1 MSDTPDNAP
10 DRSILPLPEPQHAP
24 ITEIDA
30 RKATPP
36 PRFELKPPKGAGAPN
51 VVFILMDN
59 FGFGDPGCFGGPVN
73 MPAFERL
80 ANGGLRYNNMHTAPV
95 CSPTRVAL
103 LTGRN
108 SHSANMG
115 GVAEMGTA
123 FPGMNCQRP
132 QSIAPLAEILR
143 LNGYGTA
150 MFGKCHELPPWELS
164 VSGPMD
170 RWPAHSG
177 FDKFYG
183 FLQGESDLYSPA
195 LYDGVTRIPTPRDPD
210 YHVSTDITDKAI
222 VWVRTQQ
229 SLTPDKPFFVYYAAA
244 GTHDPHHVPT
254 KWIDKYKGKFD
265 KGWDALRDETLA
277 RQIQLGTVPPNTK
290 LAPMPEMVKPWS
302 SFKPEEQRV
311 LAREME
317 VYAGMAE
324 HTDHEIGRLI
334 QAIEDL
340 GELDN
345 TLIAWVAGDNGGSPF
360 GGLIGSFNQLAS
372 FNGVP
377 ETMENLLKHIDDLGG
392 PKASGHYAMPWG
404 QASCTPMVGGQ
415 GHATFSATRNATV
428 IHWPRGIKAKGEIRT
443 QFQHVIDLAPTM
455 LEAAGLPEPT
465 VVNGMAQRP
474 MEGSSMLHTFN
485 DAKGKSRHTT
495 QYFEYGGN
503 RAIYHEGWYATTL
516 HKAFWEA
523 APRATFDNDTWELY
537 NADEDFSLTND
548 LAAKH
553 PEKVATLKALFME
566 EAVKYSVLPLD
577 DRVLERFNASV
588 AGRPDLMGP
597 RTSLTLYEGMM
608 GLSENVFINMKN
620 RSYTIT
626 AELEIPKGGAEGVII
641 AHGGHTGGWSLYLKN
656 GKPKFAYNWL
666 GREMYEVAA
675 GRPLPTGTVTL
686 RWEFIYDGGK
696 VPGAGGRGDL
706 FINGEQVAS
715 GRIDQTIP
723 FFIGTE
729 PADVG
734 MDDLTP
740 VTHDYKAYD
749 NKFTGTIR
757 EIVIGVAPIGEAFD
771 PPLEWNGIG

>member
-1 MSDTPDNAP
+1 MNDSPDKTT
-10 DRSILPLPEPQHAP
+10 DRSILPLPEPQHPA
-24 ITEIDA
+24 ITEVDA

-51 VVFILMDN
+51 VVFVLMDN

-73 MPAFERL
+73 MPTFERL

-95 CSPTRVAL
+95 CSPTRVAM

-132 QSIAPLAEILR
+132 QSIAPLAETLR

-183 FLQGESDLYSPA
+183 FLQGESDLYAPA

-229 SLTPDKPFFVYYAAA
+229 SLTPDKPFFIYYAAA
-244 GTHDPHHVPT
+244 GTHDPHHVPRQ
-254 KWIDKYKGKFD
+254 WIDKYRGKFD
-265 KGWDALRDETLA
+265 QGWEKLREETLA
-277 RQIQLGTVPPNTK
+277 RQIRLGTVPAGTK
-290 LAPMPEMVKPWS
+290 LAPMPDMVKPWS

-317 VYAGMAE
+317 VYAAMAE
-324 HTDHEIGRLI
+324 HTDYEIGRLI

-345 TLIAWVAGDNGGSPF
+345 TLIVWVAGDNGGSPF
-360 GGLIGSFNQLAS
+360 GGPIGSFNQLAS

-377 ETMENLLKHIDDLGG
+377 ETMENLLQRIDDLGG

-428 IHWPRGIKAKGEIRT
+428 IHWPKGITAKGEVRT
-443 QFQHVIDLAPTM
+443 QFQHVIDLAPTV
-455 LEAAGLPEPT
+455 LEAAGLPQPT
-465 VVNGMAQRP
+465 IVNGMTQKP
-474 MEGSSMLHTFN
+474 MEG
-485 DAKGKSRHTT
+485 G
-495 QYFEYGGN
+495 
-503 RAIYHEGWYATTL
+503 
-516 HKAFWEA
+516 
-523 APRATFDNDTWELY
+523 
-537 NADEDFSLTND
+537 
-548 LAAKH
+548 
-553 PEKVATLKALFME
+553 
-566 EAVKYSVLPLD
+566 
-577 DRVLERFNASV
+577 
-588 AGRPDLMGP
+588 
-597 RTSLTLYEGMM
+597 
-608 GLSENVFINMKN
+608 
-620 RSYTIT
+620 
-626 AELEIPKGGAEGVII
+626 
-641 AHGGHTGGWSLYLKN
+641 
-656 GKPKFAYNWL
+656 
-666 GREMYEVAA
+666 
-675 GRPLPTGTVTL
+675 
-686 RWEFIYDGGK
+686 
-696 VPGAGGRGDL
+696 
-706 FINGEQVAS
+706 
-715 GRIDQTIP
+715 
-723 FFIGTE
+723 E
-729 PADVG
+729 PAPYVQRCQGEVPPHDAVFRIRRQPRHLPRRVVCHDPAQGILGSGATGDV
-734 MDDLTP
+734 
-740 VTHDYKAYD
+740 
-749 NKFTGTIR
+749 R
-757 EIVIGVAPIGEAFD
+757 ERRMGAVQR
-771 PPLEWNGIG
+771 

>member
-1 MSDTPDNAP
+1 MDKTL
-10 DRSILPLPEPQHAP
+10 DRTILPLPEPQSPP

-30 RKATPP
+30 RKAKAPA
-36 PRFELKPPKGAGAPN
+36 RFELKPPKGAGAPN

-73 MPAFERL
+73 MPALERL
-80 ANGGLRYNNMHTAPV
+80 AKGGLRYNNMHTAPV
-95 CSPTRVAL
+95 CSPTRVAM

-123 FPGMNCQRP
+123 FPGMNCARP
-132 QSIAPLAEILR
+132 QSIAPLAEVLR

-170 RWPAHSG
+170 RWPVHSG

-183 FLQGESDLYSPA
+183 FLQGEADLYSPP
-195 LYDGVTRIPTPRDPD
+195 LYDGVTRIPTPRDAD
-210 YHVSTDITDKAI
+210 YHVSTDISDKAI

-229 SLTPDKPFFVYYAAA
+229 SLTPEKPFFIYYSAA
-244 GTHDPHHVPT
+244 GTHDPHHVPK
-254 KWIDKYKGKFD
+254 KWIEKYKGKFD
-265 KGWDALRDETLA
+265 QGWEKLREETLA
-277 RQIQLGTVPPNTK
+277 RQIKLGTVPPGTR
-290 LAPMPEMVKPWS
+290 LAPMPDIVQPWD
-302 SFKPEEQRV
+302 SFKPEEKRV

-317 VYAGMAE
+317 VYAAMAE
-324 HTDHEIGRLI
+324 HTDHEIGRVI

-345 TLIAWVAGDNGGSPF
+345 TLIVWVAGDNGGSPF
-360 GGLIGSFNQLAS
+360 GGPIGSFNQLAT

-377 ETMENLLKHIDDLGG
+377 ETMDNLLKHIDDLGG

-428 IHWPRGIKAKGEIRT
+428 IHWPEAIKAKGEIRT
-443 QFQHVIDLAPTM
+443 QFQHVIDLAPTV
-455 LEAAGLPEPT
+455 LEAAGLPEPK
-465 VVNGMAQRP
+465 VVNGMTQRP
-474 MEGSSMLHTFN
+474 MEGGSLLHTFN
-485 DAKGKSRHTT
+485 DAKAKSRHTT

-503 RAIYHEGWYATTL
+503 RSIYHDGWYAMTL

-523 APRATFDNDTWELY
+523 APRATFENDVWELY
-537 NADEDFSLTND
+537 KPDEDFSLINN
-548 LAAKH
+548 LAAKF
-553 PEKVATLKALFME
+553 PEKVEELKALFMK

-577 DRVLERFNASV
+577 DRVLERFNASI
-588 AGRPDLMGP
+588 AGRPTLMGS
-597 RTSLTLYEGMM
+597 RTSLTLYEGMS
-608 GLSENVFINMKN
+608 GLTENAFIDIKN
-620 RSYTIT
+620 RSYTLT
-626 AELEIPKGGAEGVII
+626 AELDVPESGAEGVVI
-641 AHGGHTGGWSLYLKN
+641 AHGGHTGGWSLYVKN
-656 GKPKFAYNWL
+656 GNPKFVYNWL
-666 GREMYEVAA
+666 GREIFEVPAA
-675 GRPLPTGTVTL
+675 RPLPKGKITL

-696 VPGAGGRGDL
+696 MPGAGGRGDF
-706 FINGEQVAS
+706 FINGEPAGS
-715 GRIDQTIP
+715 GRIGRTIP

-729 PADVG
+729 TADVG
-734 MDDLTP
+734 VDDLTP

-749 NKFTGTIR
+749 NRFTGTIR
-757 EIVIGVAPIGEAFD
+757 KIVIGVAPIGEAFD
-771 PPLEWNGIG
+771 PPLEWNGVG